1 MIFGCRV
8 PTIAVQKRFRLIQP
22 QTGTCMQ
29 PTKMVDEFKRVVVW
43 KNLLLNGRDY
53 CCLWHTA
60 EGWLL
65 KGTVV
70 GVLKDQRPML
80 ASYEIHCDE
89 NWLTHRVQVERTI
102 GSEVKNLDLTVE
114 SRGVWRS
121 SGRELREIQGC
132 DDVDLAL
139 TPATN
144 TLAVRCPNL
153 HVGRSE
159 SIIVAWVKFPEL
171 TIQPLSQRYTRL
183 TKDTYRYESNTGF
196 SAEIVVDDLGLVTDY
211 AGGWERIGTL

>member
-1 MIFGCRV
+1 MRM
-8 PTIAVQKRFRLIQP
+8 TDDL
-22 QTGTCMQ
+22 
-29 PTKMVDEFKRVVVW
+29 KRVVVW
-43 KNLLLNGRDY
+43 KNLLLDGRDY
-53 CCLWHTA
+53 CVLWHIV

-80 ASYEIHCDE
+80 VNYEIHCDE

-102 GSEVKNLDLTVE
+102 GNDVKNLNLTVE

-121 SGRELREIQGC
+121 SGQELREIQGC
-132 DDVDLAL
+132 DDIDLAV

-144 TLAVRCPNL
+144 TLAVRRLNL
-153 HVGRSE
+153 QVGSSE
-159 SIIVAWVKFPEL
+159 SIIAAWVKFPDL
-171 TIQPLSQRYTRL
+171 TVQPLSQRYTRL
-183 TKDTYRYESNTGF
+183 DQNTYRYASNTGF

-211 AGGWERIGTL
+211 PGGWERIGWL

>member
-8 PTIAVQKRFRLIQP
+8 PTIAVQKPFKPIQP

-29 PTKMVDEFKRVVVW
+29 PTKLVDEFKRVVVW

-53 CCLWHTA
+53 CCLWRTA

-65 KGTVV
+65 NGTVV

-102 GSEVKNLDLTVE
+102 GSEVKTLDLTVE

-144 TLAVRCPNL
+144 TLAVRRLNL
-153 HVGRSE
+153 QVGSSE

-196 SAEIVVDDLGLVTDY
+196 SAEIMVDDLGLVTNY
-211 AGGWERIGTL
+211 PGGWERISSL

>member
-8 PTIAVQKRFRLIQP
+8 PTIAVQKPFRLIQP

-29 PTKMVDEFKRVVVW
+29 PTKMVDEFKRAVVW

-102 GSEVKNLDLTVE
+102 GSDVKTLSLTVE
-114 SRGVWRS
+114 SRGTWRS
-121 SGRELREIQGC
+121 SGQELPGVRGC
-132 DDVDLAL
+132 DYVDLAL
-139 TPATN
+139 TPASN
-144 TLAVRCPNL
+144 TLPIMRLNL
-153 HVGRSE
+153 QVGGSE
-159 SIIVAWVKFPEL
+159 SVIAAWVKFPDL
-171 TIQPLSQRYTRL
+171 TVQPLSQRYTRL
-183 TKDTYRYESNTGF
+183 AKDTYRYESNTGF
-196 SAEIVVDDLGLVTDY
+196 SAEIVVDDLGLVTTY
-211 AGGWERIGTL
+211 PGGWERVAPL